1 MAETK
6 YITLENMQEML
17 DEVGQR
23 VVKKEEGKGL
33 STNDLTNE
41 LKAKYDQATQKV
53 DSLESAGVEANVI
66 ETVKVNGSPLSPDGS
81 KAVNITVPTKVSQ
94 ITNDSGFQT
103 SAQVTSAINSKIA
116 SVYKPGGSVAFASLP
131 ELTASVLGKVYNVTD
146 AFTTTAD
153 FMEGSGKKY
162 PAGTNVVVV
171 DAGSGSY
178 KFDVL
183 AGFVDLS
190 GYATT
195 SAMTSAVSTAKSEAV
210 SSANSS
216 TDTKLASYPKKTEM
230 TSAISTA
237 KTEAIN
243 SANSSTDG
251 KLANYV
257 KSADL
262 VPATS
267 EEIQALFSGWDS

>member
-1 MAETK
+1 MAQSK
-6 YITLENMQEML
+6 PIISPENLQSAL
-17 DEVGQR
+17 DELKKR
-23 VVKKEEGKGL
+23 VVRPEPGKGL

-41 LKAKYDQATQKV
+41 LKQKYDQAAQQAS
-53 DSLESAGVEANVI
+53 SLTSAGAEANVI
-66 ETVKVNGSPLSPDGS
+66 ETIKVNGSVQSPDGS

-94 ITNDSGFQT
+94 LANDSKFQT
-103 SAQVTSAINSKIA
+103 DSQVSAAISAKLSA
-116 SVYKPGGSVAFASLP
+116 VYKPGGSVAFASLP
-131 ELTASVLGKVYNVTD
+131 ELSASVLGMVYNVTD

-171 DAGSGSY
+171 DAGSGVY

-195 SAMTSAVSTAKSEAV
+195 SATNSAIAAAKSEAI

-216 TDTKLASYPKKTEM
+216 TDS
-230 TSAISTA
+230 
-237 KTEAIN
+237 
-243 SANSSTDG
+243 
-251 KLANYV
+251 KLANYI

-262 VPATS
+262 VPATT
-267 EEIQALFSGWDS
+267 EEIQAMFDGWDA

>member
-1 MAETK
+1 MADKTVV
-6 YITLENMQEML
+6 YADPASIQELMDAL
-17 DEVGQR
+17 KTR
-23 VVKKEEGKGL
+23 VVRPVAGKGL
-33 STNDLTNE
+33 STNDLTDE
-41 LKAKYDQATQKV
+41 LKAKYDQAAQKV
-53 DSLESAGVEANVI
+53 NTLESAGAEANVI
-66 ETVKVNGSPLSPDGS
+66 ETVKVNGSPLTPDGS

-131 ELTASVLGKVYNVTD
+131 SLSASVLGKVYNVTD
-146 AFTTTAD
+146 AFTTTSS

-171 DAGSGSY
+171 DAGSRTY

-195 SAMTSAVSTAKSEAV
+195 SAMTSAIATAKSQAI

-216 TDTKLASYPKKTEM
+216 TDTKLASY
-230 TSAISTA
+230 
-237 KTEAIN
+237 
-243 SANSSTDG
+243 
-251 KLANYV
+251 L
-257 KSADL
+257 KSAEL
-262 VPATS
+262 VPMTS
-267 EEIQALFSGWDS
+267 EEIQAIFDGWE

>member
-1 MAETK
+1 MAQTK
-6 YITLENMQEML
+6 YITPENMKAAL
-17 DEVGQR
+17 DELKTR
-23 VVKKEEGKGL
+23 VVQPEAGKGL

-41 LKAKYDQATQKV
+41 LKQKYDQAVQKV
-53 DSLESAGVEANVI
+53 AQLEATGGQANVI

-81 KAVNITVPTKVSQ
+81 KAVDISVPTKVSQ
-94 ITNDSGFQT
+94 LTNDSKFQT
-103 SAQVTSAINSKIA
+103 DSQVNSAINAKIS
-116 SVYKPGGSVAFASLP
+116 SVYKPGGSLAFASLP
-131 ELTASVLGKVYNVTD
+131 ELAAGVLGMVYNVTD

-153 FMEGSGKKY
+153 FVEGAGKKY

-171 DAGSGSY
+171 DAGSSSY

-195 SAMTSAVSTAKSEAV
+195 AAMNSAIAAAKSEAIT
-210 SSANSS
+210 SANS
-216 TDTKLASYPKKTEM
+216 T
-230 TSAISTA
+230 
-237 KTEAIN
+237 
-243 SANSSTDG
+243 TDG

-262 VPATS
+262 VPATT
-267 EEIQALFSGWDS
+267 EEIQAMFSDWGA

>member
-41 LKAKYDQATQKV
+41 LKAKYDQAAQKV
-53 DSLESAGVEANVI
+53 ESLESAGAEANVI

-153 FMEGSGKKY
+153 FMDGSGKKY

-216 TDTKLASYPKKTEM
+216 TDTKLASYPKKTEV

>member
-41 LKAKYDQATQKV
+41 LKAKYDQAAQKV
-53 DSLESAGVEANVI
+53 DSLESAGAEANVI

-116 SVYKPGGSVAFASLP
+116 SVYKPGGSVVFASLP
-131 ELTASVLGKVYNVTD
+131 TLSASVLGKVYNVTD

-153 FMEGSGKKY
+153 FMDGSGKKY

-251 KLANYV
+251 KLVNYV

>member
-41 LKAKYDQATQKV
+41 LKAKYDQAAQKV
-53 DSLESAGVEANVI
+53 ESLESAGAEANVI

-116 SVYKPGGSVAFASLP
+116 SVYKPGGSVVFASLP

-153 FMEGSGKKY
+153 FMDGSGKKY

>member
-1 MAETK
+1 MADKTVV
-6 YITLENMQEML
+6 YADPASIQELMNAL
-17 DEVGQR
+17 KTR
-23 VVKKEEGKGL
+23 VVRPVAGKGL

-41 LKAKYDQATQKV
+41 LKAKYDQAAQKV
-53 DSLESAGVEANVI
+53 DSLASAGAEANVI
-66 ETVKVNGSPLSPDGS
+66 ETVKVNGSPLTPDGS

-94 ITNDSGFQT
+94 ITNDSGYQT
-103 SAQVTSAINSKIA
+103 STQVTSAINSKIA

-131 ELTASVLGKVYNVTD
+131 ALSASVLGKVYNVTD
-146 AFTTTAD
+146 AFTTTSS

-171 DAGSGSY
+171 DAGSRTY

-195 SAMTSAVSTAKSEAV
+195 SAMTSAIATAKSQAI

-216 TDTKLASYPKKTEM
+216 TDTKLASY
-230 TSAISTA
+230 
-237 KTEAIN
+237 
-243 SANSSTDG
+243 
-251 KLANYV
+251 V
-257 KSADL
+257 KSAEL
-262 VPATS
+262 VPMTS
-267 EEIQALFSGWDS
+267 EEIQAIFDGWE

>member
-41 LKAKYDQATQKV
+41 LKAKYDQAAQKV
-53 DSLESAGVEANVI
+53 ESLESAGAEANVI

-153 FMEGSGKKY
+153 FMDGSGKKY

-210 SSANSS
+210 TSANSS

>member
-23 VVKKEEGKGL
+23 VVKKEEGKDL

-41 LKAKYDQATQKV
+41 LKAKYDQAAQKV
-53 DSLESAGVEANVI
+53 ESLESAGAEANVI

-153 FMEGSGKKY
+153 FMDGSGKKY

>member
-41 LKAKYDQATQKV
+41 LKAKYDQAAQKV
-53 DSLESAGVEANVI
+53 DSLESAGAEANVI

-131 ELTASVLGKVYNVTD
+131 TLSASVLGKVYNVTD
-146 AFTTTAD
+146 AFTTTSS
-153 FMEGSGKKY
+153 FMEGAGKKY

-251 KLANYV
+251 KLVNYV

>member
-1 MAETK
+1 MANNII
-6 YITLENMQEML
+6 YANPANIQELMDAL
-17 DEVGQR
+17 KTR
-23 VVKKEEGKGL
+23 VVRPVAGKGL

-41 LKAKYDQATQKV
+41 LKAKYDQAAQKV
-53 DSLESAGVEANVI
+53 DSLESAGAEANVI
-66 ETVKVNGSPLSPDGS
+66 ETVKVNGSPLTPDGS

-131 ELTASVLGKVYNVTD
+131 ALSASVLGKVYNVTD

-153 FMEGSGKKY
+153 FVEGAGKKY

-171 DAGSGSY
+171 DAGSSSY

-195 SAMTSAVSTAKSEAV
+195 AAMSSAIAAAKSEAIT
-210 SSANSS
+210 SANS
-216 TDTKLASYPKKTEM
+216 T
-230 TSAISTA
+230 
-237 KTEAIN
+237 
-243 SANSSTDG
+243 TDG

-262 VPATS
+262 VPATT
-267 EEIQALFSGWDS
+267 EEIQAMFSDWGA

>member
-41 LKAKYDQATQKV
+41 LKAKYDQAAQKV
-53 DSLESAGVEANVI
+53 DSLESAGAEANVI

-116 SVYKPGGSVAFASLP
+116 SVYKPGGSVVFASLP

-153 FMEGSGKKY
+153 FMDGSGKKY